1 MDKIFEMLFGFMF
14 VVIGLMI
21 IGAIIAYPVMWL
33 WNGLM
38 PVIFGLP
45 IITAWQALG
54 LTILSGFLFKSG
66 TMPVTPKK

>member
-33 WNGLM
+33 WNYGM
-38 PVIFGLP
+38 G
-45 IITAWQALG
+45 
-54 LTILSGFLFKSG
+54 
-66 TMPVTPKK
+66 